1 MICGFFCGGGWT
13 LSPFFWVETE
23 NGRRSQGPQPFKLV
37 QKGKKLQHKSCEI
50 KSKIKNFYN
59 NVSLDRS
66 RFSLSINAAFVKA
79 GQYGGICGWHACLTA
94 GRYRS
99 LYNVLH
105 GLPVVGWH
113 RCLFASPNNPRK
125 GQ

>member
-1 MICGFFCGGGWT
+1 MICGFFGGGGWT

-79 GQYGGICGWHACLTA
+79 
-94 GRYRS
+94 
-99 LYNVLH
+99 
-105 GLPVVGWH
+105 VVGNTVAYVVGT
-113 RCLFASPNNPRK
+113 LASQQE
-125 GQ
+125 GIGVCIMFCMDFLW